1 MNILKKNYRHTYFIS
16 EITDKDFATPLF
28 KKHRFRTPFD
38 CQHVKGSQPLLKS
51 AWEHFRLVF
60 SSLWDNLISNI
71 PSLLTFSI
79 FGLLGI
85 ILTANEKYALRDC
98 QNLFTPVQMHLF
110 SKLKPFFTFFCSIC
124 RKYLKFWKFSQK
136 IWPSYLLYFG
146 NYRLSK
152 AWLDHSVK
160 NTVSEHSL
168 TVNMLKCPKFL

>member
-51 AWEHFRLVF
+51 AWEHFHLVF

-110 SKLKPFFTFFCSIC
+110 SKLKPFSHFFVLFVESTLNFENFHK
-124 RKYLKFWKFSQK
+124 KYDRHT
-136 IWPSYLLYFG
+136 YFISEITDCQ
-146 NYRLSK
+146 RLG
-152 AWLDHSVK
+152 
-160 NTVSEHSL
+160 
-168 TVNMLKCPKFL
+168 